1 MAHNHRMFNCASTYI
16 DRPEVFKQVMYVLL
30 GGCGMGYSVERRFIN
45 KLPSIQKRNNETI
58 THVVEDSIEGW
69 ALALDAL
76 MMSFFEGGAQVRFD
90 GSLIRPEGAFISG
103 GFKAPGYE
111 PLKKSLE
118 LIEKLL
124 QNKINNNDFKLT
136 SLDCHEIICISSDA
150 VLSAGVRRSALICL
164 FDKDD
169 ELMLK
174 CKTGD
179 WFYTKPWLARA
190 NNSVKLLKGTFS
202 KEEFESY
209 KNSIKEFGEPGVV
222 LVDDI
227 DFCTNP

>member
-1 MAHNHRMFNCASTYI
+1 
-16 DRPEVFKQVMYVLL
+16 
-30 GGCGMGYSVERRFIN
+30 
-45 KLPSIQKRNNETI
+45 
-58 THVVEDSIEGW
+58 
-69 ALALDAL
+69 
-76 MMSFFEGGAQVRFD
+76 
-90 GSLIRPEGAFISG
+90 
-103 GFKAPGYE
+103 
-111 PLKKSLE
+111 
-118 LIEKLL
+118 
-124 QNKINNNDFKLT
+124 
-136 SLDCHEIICISSDA
+136 
-150 VLSAGVRRSALICL
+150 
-164 FDKDD
+164 
-169 ELMLK
+169 MLK